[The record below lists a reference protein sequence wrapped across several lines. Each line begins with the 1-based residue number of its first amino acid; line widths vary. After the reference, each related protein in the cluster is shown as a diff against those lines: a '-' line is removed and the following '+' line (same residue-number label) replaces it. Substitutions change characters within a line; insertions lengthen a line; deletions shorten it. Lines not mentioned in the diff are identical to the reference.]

1 MTPLSRRKF
10 LGTSLAGVAGAT
22 VGGGGALART
32 PQRVG
37 AETPADLVGAY
48 FSNGAAAGRIG
59 ALYLQLVPAEASE
72 VALLAALA
80 PAGEDPTQWWASI
93 DDAGLRE
100 EVRAR
105 AHADFETPDVVDIG
119 GWQLARTE
127 ARLAALWTLTHP

>member
-1 MTPLSRRKF
+1 MEPLSRRRF
-10 LGTSLAGVAGAT
+10 LGAGLAGVAGAS
-22 VGGGGALART
+22 VGGADARVRA

-72 VALLAALA
+72 AALLAALA
-80 PAGEDPTQWWASI
+80 PTGEDPTQWWAST
-93 DDAGLRE
+93 DDAALKD

-105 AHADFETPDVVDIG
+105 AHADFETPDVVDLG

-127 ARLAALWTLTHP
+127 ARLAALWALTHP